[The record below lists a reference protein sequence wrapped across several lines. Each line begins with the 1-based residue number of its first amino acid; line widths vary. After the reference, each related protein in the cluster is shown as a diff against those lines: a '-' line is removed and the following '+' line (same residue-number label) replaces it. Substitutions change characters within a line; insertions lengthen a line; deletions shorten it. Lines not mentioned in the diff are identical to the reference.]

1 MKKSLLKVK
10 NTITFE
16 DKLNAI
22 DLILNAFWDNETG
35 EYTPWMEEPAR
46 VIAVGKY
53 FIEGYTLED
62 GENIFKLYSS
72 DDDLKNLIDTF
83 INPDHEARND
93 SVKEYIKIMDF
104 VDKMVHDKLEW
115 TKQNIIHAN
124 PDMDRIV
131 EGVNVFID
139 AFKNFANLDLTA
151 LTPEMVQDGVSFME
165 KLKES
170 GFEINA
176 ENLTKI
182 VKDAAAFDID
192 KASQDII
199 DAKNEQIKELQEE
212 NKELKKVQTMYEAR
226 NVMSNGSSNGSSNK
240 SNNKTGTKVTRM
252 NKKK

>member
-22 DLILNAFWDNETG
+22 DLILNAFWDDETG
-35 EYTPWMEEPAR
+35 EYIPWMEEPAR
-46 VIAVGKY
+46 IIAVAKY
-53 FIEGYTLED
+53 FIEGYELEK
-62 GENIFKLYSS
+62 GENLYKLYLS
-72 DDDLKNLIDTF
+72 DDDLKGLVNNF
-83 INPDHEARND
+83 INPDLRNE
-93 SVKEYIKIMDF
+93 SYKRYIKVMDF

-124 PDMDRIV
+124 PDMGKIV
-131 EGVNVFID
+131 ECANVVID
-139 AFKNFANLDLTA
+139 SFKNFANLDLTA
-151 LTPEMVQDGVSFME
+151 LTPEMVKDGVSFME

-182 VKDAAAFDID
+182 VKNAAAFNID

-199 DAKNEQIKELQEE
+199 DAKNEQIKKLQEE
-212 NKELKKVQTMYEAR
+212 NKELKKEKGNFSAR
-226 NVMSNGSSNGSSNK
+226 NVMAQSGS
-240 SNNKTGTKVTRM
+240 KVTTM
-252 NKKK
+252 DKKK

>member
-1 MKKSLLKVK
+1 MKKTLLKVK
-10 NTITFE
+10 NDITFE

-22 DLILNAFWDNETG
+22 DLILNAFWDDETG

-53 FIEGYTLED
+53 FIEGYTLEK
-62 GENIFKLYSS
+62 GENLYKLYLS
-72 DDDLKNLIDTF
+72 DDDLKGLVDNF
-83 INPDHEARND
+83 INPDTDSRNG
-93 SVKEYIKIMDF
+93 SYKRYIKVMDF

-139 AFKNFANLDLTA
+139 AFENLANLDLTA
-151 LTPEMVQDGVSFME
+151 LTPEMVNDGLSFME

-182 VKDAAAFDID
+182 VKDAASFNID

-199 DAKNEQIKELQEE
+199 DAKNEQIKKLQEE
-212 NKELKKVQTMYEAR
+212 NRELKKFKGNFSDR
-226 NVMSNGSSNGSSNK
+226 NVMNDGS
-240 SNNKTGTKVTRM
+240 GTKVTKM
-252 NKKK
+252 DKKK

>member
-22 DLILNAFWDNETG
+22 DLILNAFWDDETG
-35 EYTPWMEEPAR
+35 EYIPWMEEPAR
-46 VIAVGKY
+46 IIAVAKY
-53 FIEGYTLED
+53 FIEGYELEK
-62 GENIFKLYSS
+62 GENLYKLYLS
-72 DDDLKNLIDTF
+72 DDDLKGLVDNF
-83 INPDHEARND
+83 INPDTDSRNG
-93 SVKEYIKIMDF
+93 SYKRYIKVMDF

-131 EGVNVFID
+131 KGVNVFID
-139 AFKNFANLDLTA
+139 AFENLANLDLTA
-151 LTPEMVQDGVSFME
+151 LTPEMIENGKTFID
-165 KLKES
+165 KLKET
-170 GFEINA
+170 GFDVSP

-199 DAKNEQIKELQEE
+199 DAKNEQIKKLQEE
-212 NKELKKVQTMYEAR
+212 NRELKKVKGNFSAR
-226 NVMSNGSSNGSSNK
+226 NVMNDGSGNK
-240 SNNKTGTKVTRM
+240 NNNKTGTKVTRM
-252 NKKK
+252 DKKK

>member
-22 DLILNAFWDNETG
+22 DLILNAFWDDETG

-46 VIAVGKY
+46 IIAVGKY

-72 DDDLKNLIDTF
+72 DDDLKGLVDNF
-83 INPDHEARND
+83 INPDSRNE
-93 SVKEYIKIMDF
+93 SYKRYIKVMDF

-124 PDMDRIV
+124 PDMERIV
-131 EGVNVFID
+131 ECANVIID
-139 AFKNFANLDLTA
+139 SFKNFANLDLTA
-151 LTPEMVQDGVSFME
+151 LTPEMIENGKTFID
-165 KLKES
+165 KLKET
-170 GFEINA
+170 GFDVSP

-182 VKDAAAFDID
+182 VKDAAAFDIN

-199 DAKNEQIKELQEE
+199 DAKNEQIKKLQEE
-212 NKELKKVQTMYEAR
+212 NRKLKKEKF
-226 NVMSNGSSNGSSNK
+226 NVVNEDKISAEK
-240 SNNKTGTKVTRM
+240 TNNR
-252 NKKK
+252 KKK

>member
-22 DLILNAFWDNETG
+22 DLILGAFWDDNTG
-35 EYTPWMEEPAR
+35 EYIPWMEEPAR
-46 VIAVGKY
+46 IIAVAKY
-53 FIEGYTLED
+53 FIEGYELEK
-62 GENIFKLYSS
+62 GENLYKLYLS
-72 DDDLKNLIDTF
+72 DDDLKGLVDNF
-83 INPDHEARND
+83 INPDTDSRNG
-93 SVKEYIKIMDF
+93 SYKRYIKVMDF
-104 VDKMVHDKLEW
+104 VDSMVHDKLEW

-151 LTPEMVQDGVSFME
+151 LTPEMIKDGVSFME

-170 GFEINA
+170 GFDVSP

-182 VKDAAAFDID
+182 VKDAAAFNID

-199 DAKNEQIKELQEE
+199 DAKNDQIKKLQEE
-212 NKELKKVQTMYEAR
+212 NKELKKEKF
-226 NVMSNGSSNGSSNK
+226 NVVNEDNVSGEK
-240 SNNKTGTKVTRM
+240 TNNR
-252 NKKK
+252 KKK

>member
-22 DLILNAFWDNETG
+22 DLILNAFWDDETG

-46 VIAVGKY
+46 IIAVGKY
-53 FIEGYTLED
+53 FIELED
-62 GENIFKLYSS
+62 GENIFKLYLS
-72 DDDLKNLIDTF
+72 DDDLKSLIDTF
-83 INPDHEARND
+83 INPDYESRCE
-93 SVKEYIKIMDF
+93 SVKEYIKVMDF

-151 LTPEMVQDGVSFME
+151 LTPEMVKYGVSFME

-182 VKDAAAFDID
+182 VKDAAAFNID

-199 DAKNEQIKELQEE
+199 DAKNEQIKKLQEE
-212 NKELKKVQTMYEAR
+212 NRELKKVKGNFSAR
-226 NVMSNGSSNGSSNK
+226 NVMNDGSGA
-240 SNNKTGTKVTRM
+240 KVTKM
-252 NKKK
+252 DKKK

>member
-22 DLILNAFWDNETG
+22 DLILNAFWDDETG

-62 GENIFKLYSS
+62 GENIFKLYSC
-72 DDDLKNLIDTF
+72 DDDLKSLIDTF
-83 INPDHEARND
+83 INPDHESRNE

-131 EGVNVFID
+131 KCANIIID
-139 AFKNFANLDLTA
+139 SFKNFANLDLTA
-151 LTPEMVQDGVSFME
+151 LTPEMVKDGVSFME

-199 DAKNEQIKELQEE
+199 NAKNEQIKKLQEE
-212 NKELKKVQTMYEAR
+212 NKELKTIQTMYEAR
-226 NVMSNGSSNGSSNK
+226 NVMSNTSSNN
-240 SNNKTGTKVTRM
+240 SNNKTGTKITKM